1 MIAALRSR
9 PGLVLFGLAVI
20 LGSAAAIQADVTAA
34 MITPFAVV
42 AVGAM
47 VLGEQLPMRISRR
60 VIAPLTTTPAL
71 GLILAPLGGQGAE
84 APSAWTV
91 LAIVWLSILLG
102 GLLARVRGISVVE
115 GSLGSRFIGMAVTTA
130 FARGV
135 VVEGQTL
142 VDWAFDP
149 HVHPAVGASGLV
161 VAALGGALVERI
173 VDNAVSLIG
182 EGRPLAHIIA
192 AEAGPIAGISVST
205 VASGP
210 LIALAK
216 PVLDWAAIPLLLVP
230 VVVTYLSVRRLVTI
244 RQSLD
249 ESLQA
254 MARLTEVVG
263 LTRSGH
269 VRRVTALAC
278 AIGQEMGL
286 DPSGLHEVE
295 RTAMLHDVGQLGLAE
310 PLREGAT
317 INASGTEAEQMAA
330 AARRIMGDTPQLASL
345 APLVAHVG
353 TPFRRSREF
362 GEHIPLPSRIVR
374 VANAWDDITEGT
386 RSPRARTVA
395 LERLHLGLGYD
406 YDPEV
411 VSALERALELQR

>member
-1 MIAALRSR
+1 MIGALRSR
-9 PGLVLFGLAVI
+9 PGLVLFGLAVVI
-20 LGSAAAIQADVTAA
+20 GSVAAVRAHITEA
-34 MITPFAVV
+34 MITPFAIV
-42 AVGAM
+42 AVAAII
-47 VLGEQLPMRISRR
+47 LGEQIPMRISRR
-60 VIAPLTTTPAL
+60 VIAPLTTAPAL
-71 GLILAPLGGQGAE
+71 GLILAPLGDTSGE
-84 APSAWTV
+84 VPSTWTV
-91 LAIVWLSILLG
+91 LAVVWLSILLG

-115 GSLGSRFIGMAVTTA
+115 GSLGSRFIGMAVTTGL
-130 FARGV
+130 ARGIV
-135 VVEGQTL
+135 VDGQTL

-149 HVHPAVGASGLV
+149 HLHPAIGAAGLI
-161 VAALGGALVERI
+161 VAALGGGLAERI
-173 VDNAVSLIG
+173 VDNLVAVLG
-182 EGRPLAHIIA
+182 GDRRLAHIVA
-192 AEAGPIAGISVST
+192 AEVGPIAGISTST

-249 ESLQA
+249 ESLLA
-254 MARLTEVVG
+254 LACLPEVVG

-269 VRRVTALAC
+269 VRRVTHLAC
-278 AIGQEMGL
+278 VIGQEMGL
-286 DPSGLHEVE
+286 DATGLHEVE
-295 RTAMLHDVGQLGLAE
+295 RTALLHDLGQLGLTE
-310 PLREGAT
+310 PLRNGAT
-317 INASGTEAEQMAA
+317 IHSSPEQVDQMVRTAQRIVSGA
-330 AARRIMGDTPQLASL
+330 PQLAPL
-345 APLVAHVG
+345 APLVGHVG

-386 RSPRARTVA
+386 RSPRAHAVA

-411 VSALERALELQR
+411 VSALERALEL